1 MAKPASRFKT
11 VVRVKK
17 QQEKIAQQQLV
28 QIEHAHLKER
38 EALLRLH
45 ETREDAVDG
54 SLRKGRTRATD
65 LQMQRAFI
73 VKLNGQIH
81 QQSSKVNDILVKAN
95 AKREELTERARV
107 RQIVEKLEERKS
119 VEAAKTLDRKEQENI
134 DEVANRRSR

>member
-38 EALLRLH
+38 EELLRLH
-45 ETREDAVDG
+45 ETREEAVDG
-54 SLRKGRTRATD
+54 SLHQVRTRATD

-81 QQSSKVNDILVKAN
+81 QQSSKVKDILVKAN
-95 AKREELTERARV
+95 AKREELTERARA
-107 RQIVEKLEERKS
+107 RQIVEKLEEKKS
-119 VEAAKTLDRKEQENI
+119 VEAAKTLDRKEQENT

>member
-38 EALLRLH
+38 EELLRLH

-54 SLRKGRTRATD
+54 SLHKGRTRATD

-95 AKREELTERARV
+95 AKREELTERARA
-107 RQIVEKLEERKS
+107 RQIVEKLEEKKS
-119 VEAAKTLDRKEQENI
+119 VEAAKTLDRKEQENT